1 MNPGPRQPA
10 QRCLQRAGTTA
21 SAAAVGSSPQAGPP
35 LQGLCLE
42 TVGGADL
49 DLVCCPTTP
58 FSLSL
63 EARQALFCF
72 LCPHPTILSSLEER
86 QPPLGSPQSR
96 NEDLF
101 KNLMSKFPAGEAWR
115 FGSRSRAG
123 LGVLE
128 GGAGGA
134 NHRLGGWVLS
144 LEITEKCV
152 CQRGGI
158 WRGPFLGVSFW

>member
-1 MNPGPRQPA
+1 M
-10 QRCLQRAGTTA
+10 
-21 SAAAVGSSPQAGPP
+21 GSSPQAGPP
-35 LQGLCLE
+35 PPQGLCLE

-49 DLVCCPTTP
+49 DLVRCPTTP

-63 EARQALFCF
+63 EARQALFGF

-86 QPPLGSPQSR
+86 QPPLGSPQSP

-101 KNLMSKFPAGEAWR
+101 KNLMSKLLAGEAWR
-115 FGSRSRAG
+115 FGSRSQAG

-134 NHRLGGWVLS
+134 NHCLGGWVLS